1 MKNMNTSTIFR
12 YRFVLHT
19 RRLTTIAIVSALVL
33 LVAGLLALLSTFHAL
48 SGSQDLLAV
57 LSYLI
62 AFLALAFLLPMLIL
76 LYSYARAGVWIEAD
90 RVRVQFPGENEQEM
104 AWSEAR
110 FAVNE
115 GEEYLR
121 ASKGK
126 EGLGH
131 VFGDTRYIRL
141 HLEGLPP
148 EQRTQIEQALAEHMP
163 VRRPR
168 GLTLMTLLDPNGQM
182 VARGRLYLFDNELLC
197 AENRGEKRVFFYAPL
212 KDLRYVKQRAPFY
225 IGRLECEAFTMTYK
239 DKEYVV
245 MLGYE
250 TTIASG
256 IGRSSHWS
264 ITGRAADWVEALQA
278 QE

>member
-76 LYSYARAGVWIEAD
+76 LYSYVRAGVWIEAD

-168 GLTLMTLLDPNGQM
+168 GLTLMTLFDPNGQM

-256 IGRSSHWS
+256 IG
-264 ITGRAADWVEALQA
+264 
-278 QE
+278 

>member
-48 SGSQDLLAV
+48 SGTQDLLAV

-131 VFGDTRYIRL
+131 VFGDTRYVRL
-141 HLEGLPP
+141 HLEGLYPG
-148 EQRTQIEQALAEHMP
+148 QREQAEAAIAEHIE
-163 VRRPR
+163 VRQPKRF
-168 GLTLMTLLDPNGQM
+168 TLMTLLNNKGET
-182 VARGRLYLFDNELLC
+182 VARGRLYLFEHDVLC

-212 KDLRYVKQRAPFY
+212 RKLTSVKQRDSFY
-225 IGRLECEAFTMTYK
+225 VGKLECESFSIRYK
-239 DKEYVV
+239 DKDYVV

-250 TTIASG
+250 TTIAG
-256 IGRSSHWS
+256 NIGSSSHWS
-264 ITGRAADWVEALQA
+264 VTGYAQEWMEALSA
-278 QE
+278 G

>member
-1 MKNMNTSTIFR
+1 MKLNTDTTIH

-19 RRLTTIAIVSALVL
+19 RRLIGIAIVSTLVL
-33 LVAGLLALLSTFHAL
+33 VVAGALALLSTFPAL
-48 SGSQDLLAV
+48 SGVHDLLLLAA
-57 LSYLI
+57 YLI
-62 AFLALAFLLPMLIL
+62 GFLALAFLLPMLIL
-76 LYSYARAGVWIEAD
+76 LFSYRRSGVWIEPG
-90 RVRVQFPGENEQEM
+90 RVRVQFPGENQQEM

-131 VFGDTRYIRL
+131 VFGETRYIRL

-148 EQRTQIEQALAEHMP
+148 EQRAQAEQALAEHIQ
-163 VRRPR
+163 VRHPR
-168 GLTLMTLLDPNGQM
+168 TFTLMTLLNSRGEL
-182 VARGRLYLFDNELLC
+182 VARGRLYLFENELLC

-212 KDLRYVKQRAPFY
+212 KDLSSVKQRASFY

-239 DKEYVV
+239 DQEYIV

-250 TTIASG
+250 TTISSG
-256 IGRSSHWS
+256 IGRTSHWS
-264 ITGRAADWVEALQA
+264 ITGRAAEWVEALQGF
-278 QE
+278 

>member
-1 MKNMNTSTIFR
+1 MCFLFDLLHALCVILPTPHL
-12 YRFVLHT
+12 LHT
-19 RRLTTIAIVSALVL
+19 LPRIPPAPFAGGSALVP
-33 LVAGLLALLSTFHAL
+33 LVAGLLAVLSTLPAP
-48 SGSQDLLAV
+48 SGRQDQLAV

-131 VFGDTRYIRL
+131 VFGDTRYI
-141 HLEGLPP
+141 
-148 EQRTQIEQALAEHMP
+148 
-163 VRRPR
+163 
-168 GLTLMTLLDPNGQM
+168 
-182 VARGRLYLFDNELLC
+182 
-197 AENRGEKRVFFYAPL
+197 
-212 KDLRYVKQRAPFY
+212 
-225 IGRLECEAFTMTYK
+225 
-239 DKEYVV
+239 
-245 MLGYE
+245 
-250 TTIASG
+250 
-256 IGRSSHWS
+256 
-264 ITGRAADWVEALQA
+264 
-278 QE
+278 

>member
-1 MKNMNTSTIFR
+1 MKLNIDTTMQ
-12 YRFVLHT
+12 YRFAIHT
-19 RRLTTIAIVSALVL
+19 RRLTIIAIVSALVL
-33 LVAGLLALLSTFHAL
+33 VVAGSLVLLSTFPAL
-48 SGSQDLLAV
+48 SGAHDLLLLAA
-57 LSYLI
+57 YLI
-62 AFLALAFLLPMLIL
+62 GFLALAFLLPMLIL
-76 LYSYARAGVWIEAD
+76 LYSYRRSGVSIEPG
-90 RVRVQFPGENEQEM
+90 RVHVQFPGENQQEM
-104 AWSEAR
+104 VWSEAR

-131 VFGDTRYIRL
+131 VFGETRYIRL

-148 EQRTQIEQALAEHMP
+148 EQRAQAEQALAEHVQ

-168 GLTLMTLLDPNGQM
+168 AFTLMTLFNSRGEL

-212 KDLRYVKQRAPFY
+212 KDLSSVKQRASFY
-225 IGRLECEAFTMTYK
+225 IGRLECEAFTMTYQGQ
-239 DKEYVV
+239 EYVV

-250 TTIASG
+250 TTISNG

-264 ITGRAADWVEALQA
+264 VTGNAGDWVEALQGF
-278 QE
+278 

>member
-90 RVRVQFPGENEQEM
+90 RVRVRFPGENEQEM

-168 GLTLMTLLDPNGQM
+168 GLTLMTLFDPNGQM